1 MKNLIVNIFK
11 TLFFF
16 DLALIIIAVIPDFKT
31 ENAAFLTLW
40 REGMALLVVS
50 VISIFYY
57 TKFEKEKIPKNF
69 KKANKKNKVKSKR
82 KPKGRIK
89 FSVLGLLCG
98 IAIPLLFTVAMRI
111 LKGYNFVC
119 FNKIPQIW
127 IWIIA
132 IFFNSL
138 AGELLI
144 RGHLFRLYKKHYGF
158 IFATIFTTL
167 LFLSMHLEILDVNKS
182 YATTIIL
189 LNVLLCFLLEITK
202 SIYFTIF
209 ARFSY
214 CIISGFI
221 FGGELFVEKYPVLA
235 NYVFKGKTALTG
247 GEYMVEGSNLTLI
260 FLSIVIFVIF
270 ALKYKI
276 WQYFTKA
283 KFEFYIRTIKLFF
296 LGIKDYIVYILLR
309 IRDSF
314 RIIPRR
320 R

>member
-16 DLALIIIAVIPDFKT
+16 DLALIIIALIPDFKT
-31 ENAAFLTLW
+31 ENAAYLTLW
-40 REGMALLVVS
+40 REGMAFLVIA
-50 VISIFYY
+50 VISNFFYRR
-57 TKFEKEKIPKNF
+57 FEKEKIPKAI
-69 KKANKKNKVKSKR
+69 KKANKKNKVKTKR
-82 KPKGRIK
+82 NRKGRFK

-98 IAIPLLFTVAMRI
+98 AVIPVLFTVAMRV
-111 LKGYNFVC
+111 LKSYNFVC

-132 IFFNSL
+132 IFFNAV

-144 RGHLFRLYKKHYGF
+144 RGYLFRLYKKHYGF
-158 IFATIFTTL
+158 IFASITTTL
-167 LFLSMHLEILDVNKS
+167 LFLSMHLEIFDINNK
-182 YATTIIL
+182 YAAIIIL
-189 LNVLLCFLLEITK
+189 LSILLCFLYEYTH

-214 CIISGFI
+214 CLISGFI
-221 FGGELFVEKYPVLA
+221 FGGNLFVEKYPVFG

-247 GEYMVEGSNLTLI
+247 GELMVEGSNLTLI
-260 FLSIVIFVIF
+260 FLSVIVFIMF
-270 ALKYKI
+270 ALKYRI
-276 WQYFTKA
+276 WQYFTKQ
-283 KFEFYIRTIKLFF
+283 KLQLYIKNIKSFAIE
-296 LGIKDYIVYILLR
+296 IKDFVVYIFLR
-309 IRDSF
+309 IKDSF